1 MEGKKNLLGRKL
13 VFFLIWPFG
22 TFLHSL
28 RSPQSRSSRI
38 IIYLWFVVFGLCF
51 MPVKEEADSY
61 RYAQE
66 FAFSNNMS
74 TYTYQKE
81 VSSFFNN
88 SYDTEIKDIYLLT
101 AIYLVGKVS
110 DNVHLFFMAL
120 AMVFAF
126 FYVKSMK
133 YALYSEGKVRNDLIF
148 FILFG
153 WFCISNP
160 IFNINGA
167 RFWTAAWMGVYIMFR
182 YLINKDYKVLFLLP
196 ILYLVHAS
204 FILYIV
210 VFLVFLLLGKYHK
223 AWEVIFVISLFFSGL
238 SFLPVLSDYVMDYFP
253 QNLQFLVQY
262 YTSEDYMS
270 YRAEK
275 MATLSAYAQF
285 FTGLPKIA
293 INTVAAICLLN
304 RKSLEKNVSSSRVLE
319 FSIVLLS
326 LSNILSV
333 IPSVGRYLNIVIP
346 FLVYILL
353 SNFDFSKQY
362 KWVVYIIM
370 VMYTYPIYL
379 WILNMRIVTQLTTYI
394 MPLPALVLKYLLV

>member
-1 MEGKKNLLGRKL
+1 MEEKKNLLGRKL
-13 VFFLIWPFG
+13 IFFLIWPFG
-22 TFLHSL
+22 AFLHSL
-28 RSPQSRSSRI
+28 STPQLRSSRI
-38 IIYLWFVVFGLCF
+38 IFYLWFVVFGLCF
-51 MPVKEEADSY
+51 LPVNEEADSY
-61 RYAQE
+61 QYAQE

-81 VSSFFNN
+81 VSRFFNN
-88 SYDTEIKDIYLLT
+88 SYDTEIKDIYVLT

-110 DNVHLFFMAL
+110 DNVHLFFMAF

-160 IFNINGA
+160 IFNINGV
-167 RFWTAAWMGVYIMFR
+167 RFWTAAWMGVYIMLR

-204 FILYIV
+204 FILYIA

-223 AWEVIFVISLFFSGL
+223 AWDVIFVISLFFSGL
-238 SFLPVLSDYVMDYFP
+238 SFLPVISDYVMDYLP

-262 YTSEDYMS
+262 YTSEDYLS
-270 YRAEK
+270 YKAEK

-285 FTGLPKIA
+285 FMDLPKIA
-293 INTVAAICLLN
+293 INMVAAICLLN
-304 RKSLEKNVSSSRVLE
+304 RKSIEKNVSSSRVLE

-353 SNFDFSKQY
+353 SNFHLSKQY
-362 KWVVYIIM
+362 KWAVYIIM

-379 WILNMRIVTQLTTYI
+379 WILNMRIVTSLTTYI
-394 MPLPALVLKYLLV
+394 MPLPALVFKYLLV